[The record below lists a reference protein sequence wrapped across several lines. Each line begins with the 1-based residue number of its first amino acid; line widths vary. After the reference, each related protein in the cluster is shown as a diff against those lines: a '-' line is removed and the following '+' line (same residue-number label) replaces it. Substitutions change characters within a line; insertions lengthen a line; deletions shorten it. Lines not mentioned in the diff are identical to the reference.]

1 MDAAIRV
8 SNGRHART
16 MIGSVVNS
24 RRIRHM
30 GRWFRVAMVRIAV
43 LSVRDLGDLVIDEGV
58 YCLLSVMVL
67 WVLTFGC

>member
-1 MDAAIRV
+1 
-8 SNGRHART
+8 
-16 MIGSVVNS
+16 
-24 RRIRHM
+24 
-30 GRWFRVAMVRIAV
+30 MVRIAV